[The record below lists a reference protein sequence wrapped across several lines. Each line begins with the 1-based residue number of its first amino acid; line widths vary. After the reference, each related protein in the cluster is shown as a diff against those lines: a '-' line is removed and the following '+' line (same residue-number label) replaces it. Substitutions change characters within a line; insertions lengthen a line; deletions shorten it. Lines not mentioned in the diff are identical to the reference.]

1 MLYYISLLLSL
12 VEEMIILPNTLKIF
26 LIISILIFVIHVIN
40 NVKKNKLSVRN
51 SIVWLLMSVAIIIS
65 VFHVKTL
72 TILANFLGI
81 KTLSNLFFF
90 LGFIF
95 LIFVVF
101 DITKIISMQNK
112 KIITLTQELGILRK
126 ELEDE
131 KNK

>member
-72 TILANFLGI
+72 TTLANFLGI